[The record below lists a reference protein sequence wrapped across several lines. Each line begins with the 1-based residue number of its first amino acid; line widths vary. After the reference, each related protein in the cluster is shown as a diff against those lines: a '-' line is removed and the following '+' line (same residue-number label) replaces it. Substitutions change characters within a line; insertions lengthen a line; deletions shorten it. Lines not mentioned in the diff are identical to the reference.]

1 MKSRVVMILHDAI
14 WVDAPEEE
22 AELARILMED
32 TMKIA
37 IEFPLVPSEVDFKD
51 QYAAH
56 LQRTLDISSGGP
68 ATGGLLPAATVSLDM
83 ERHKQ

>member
-1 MKSRVVMILHDAI
+1 MILHDAI

-51 QYAAH
+51 
-56 LQRTLDISSGGP
+56 
-68 ATGGLLPAATVSLDM
+68 
-83 ERHKQ
+83 